1 MADLAKISFQA
12 HIKFSNASDN
22 TAKYILCWRCS
33 FARHKSK
40 LSSDESVMTVKAVV
54 FDLDGTIV
62 NFNLDYKSARAEVI
76 EFLNNHGFPQSIFS
90 INESVFEMLKK
101 AEIYMQNHHISNKDY
116 SNLKKD
122 VLAIMERYEMQG
134 ARSTQVLP
142 GALETLQTLKK
153 MKIKLGLFTVNNKKS
168 TEHVL
173 STFRLKHFFQSVVTR
188 DSVPL
193 VKPNP
198 IHLETVLKS
207 LKVKPDETMVVGDSA
222 LDMKSAKEL
231 SVFAVGASTGF
242 ATPEE
247 LTRAGANCLISSPID
262 LISLVEKLNQK
273 PEQR

>member
-273 PEQR
+273 TEQR

>member
-1 MADLAKISFQA
+1 
-12 HIKFSNASDN
+12 
-22 TAKYILCWRCS
+22 
-33 FARHKSK
+33 
-40 LSSDESVMTVKAVV
+40 MTVKAVV

-101 AEIYMQNHHISNKDY
+101 SEIYMQNHHISNRDY

-122 VLAIMERYEMQG
+122 VLAILERYEMQG
-134 ARSTQVLP
+134 AKSTQVLP
-142 GALETLQTLKK
+142 GVLETLQALKR

-173 STFRLKHFFQSVVTR
+173 STFRLKPFFQSVVTR
-188 DSVPL
+188 DSVPM

-198 IHLETVLKS
+198 VHLETVLKS

-231 SVFAVGASTGF
+231 NVFAVGASTGL

-262 LISLVEKLNQK
+262 LISLVEKLNEK

>member
-1 MADLAKISFQA
+1 MDVA
-12 HIKFSNASDN
+12 HSPDINQN
-22 TAKYILCWRCS
+22 
-33 FARHKSK
+33 
-40 LSSDESVMTVKAVV
+40 LSSDENVMTVKAVV

-90 INESVFEMLKK
+90 ISESVFEMLKK
-101 AEIYMQNHHISNKDY
+101 AEIYMQNHHISKDY
-116 SNLKKD
+116 SQLKKD
-122 VLAIMERYEMQG
+122 VLAIMEKYEMQG
-134 ARSTQVLP
+134 AKTTQVLP
-142 GALETLQTLKK
+142 GALEALQALKK

-173 STFRLKHFFQSVVTR
+173 STLRLKPYFQSVITR
-188 DSVPL
+188 DSVPM

-198 IHLETVLKS
+198 VHLETVLKS
-207 LKVKPDETMVVGDSA
+207 LKVKPEETIVVGDSA

-231 SVFAVGASTGF
+231 NVFAVGASTGF

-247 LTRAGANCLISSPID
+247 LTRTGANCLISSPID
-262 LISLVEKLNQK
+262 LIPLVEKLNEK